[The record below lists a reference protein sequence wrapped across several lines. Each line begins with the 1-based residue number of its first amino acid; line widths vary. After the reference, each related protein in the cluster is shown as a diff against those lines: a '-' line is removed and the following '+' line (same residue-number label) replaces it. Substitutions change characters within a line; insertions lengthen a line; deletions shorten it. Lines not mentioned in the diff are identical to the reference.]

1 ISERLLNIV
10 WTHFNRGILARV
22 VVSRVNCSYQISQWE
37 DLQGRR
43 KGEIW
48 NYFTK
53 GQKLNSSHYQANC
66 IYCNLSVRGVNKI
79 MTKHL
84 QECPEVDED
93 LCAEFSDLF
102 ELPKKRTKNDDN
114 DSQEMTEL
122 NDDERNTV
130 NKQLLYAFISANVPF
145 SFVENPEVI
154 KLFNTIR
161 PSYKLPSRKTLS
173 TEILENV
180 HTNIESQ
187 IENFVAES
195 KFLTLSGDGWT
206 DVSQHSIISF
216 ALTNEKRISHLWK
229 TEDFSSQRLTGII
242 IFNKYKEIG
251 LDKWIAFA
259 SDIHF
264 CSSNLAISKL
274 RELAENYNLRFQ
286 YPCITRWGSFI
297 KVAEQI
303 LKYKN
308 QLKVVNTIEGQT
320 FWEAL
325 DIFINVLK
333 PYEFIIKILE
343 SEHANLGHV
352 IASWAWLRGVIEK
365 IPSNLDSI
373 KINLGQEIEK
383 RWKKIY
389 DPIFLVTWYLH
400 PFHHGNGINP
410 VHTLRIQE
418 FAYNLFCSLYSDLDG
433 NQFID
438 E

>member
-1 ISERLLNIV
+1 MSVFSAQSSIKSFVDRKISI
-10 WTHFNRGILARV
+10 
-22 VVSRVNCSYQISQWE
+22 
-37 DLQGRR
+37 
-43 KGEIW
+43 
-48 NYFTK
+48 
-53 GQKLNSSHYQANC
+53 
-66 IYCNLSVRGVNKI
+66 
-79 MTKHL
+79 
-84 QECPEVDED
+84 
-93 LCAEFSDLF
+93 
-102 ELPKKRTKNDDN
+102 
-114 DSQEMTEL
+114 
-122 NDDERNTV
+122 DERNTV

-259 SDIHF
+259 SDSGPEF
-264 CSSNLAISKL
+264 VNSNLAISKL

-308 QLKVVNTIEGQT
+308 QLK
-320 FWEAL
+320 
-325 DIFINVLK
+325 
-333 PYEFIIKILE
+333 ILE
-343 SEHANLGHV
+343 SEHAKLGHV

-389 DPIFLVTWYLH
+389 ESYFKSNSLWQPSITKDPTRFWKSVLTLCPNLSAFASRLFAIPPNSATSERIWSLFGNIHTERRNRLKPECVAKLAKIGWYINQTNKNKQKQDSKKNFDDPIVMDDC
-400 PFHHGNGINP
+400 NND
-410 VHTLRIQE
+410 IQE
-418 FAYNLFCSLYSDLDG
+418 S
-433 NQFID
+433 ID
-438 E
+438 EDQIVNELYNEFQNDSTFLIDNVYTVDNGEDEVPKLTEIFNFELVEKSLKDGIQTIPGPMY

>member
-1 ISERLLNIV
+1 IKSFVDRKISI
-10 WTHFNRGILARV
+10 
-22 VVSRVNCSYQISQWE
+22 
-37 DLQGRR
+37 
-43 KGEIW
+43 
-48 NYFTK
+48 
-53 GQKLNSSHYQANC
+53 
-66 IYCNLSVRGVNKI
+66 
-79 MTKHL
+79 
-84 QECPEVDED
+84 
-93 LCAEFSDLF
+93 
-102 ELPKKRTKNDDN
+102 
-114 DSQEMTEL
+114 
-122 NDDERNTV
+122 DERNTV
-130 NKQLLYAFISANVPF
+130 NK
-145 SFVENPEVI
+145 
-154 KLFNTIR
+154 
-161 PSYKLPSRKTLS
+161 KTLS

-187 IENFVAES
+187 IEKFVAES
-195 KFLTLSGDGWT
+195 KFLTLGDGWT

-216 ALTNEKRISHLWK
+216 VLTNEKRISHLWK
-229 TEDFSSQRLTGII
+229 TEDFSSQRHTGIN
-242 IFNKYKEIG
+242 IFNKYKEIV
-251 LDKWIAFA
+251 
-259 SDIHF
+259 HF

-308 QLKVVNTIEGQT
+308 QLKVVNTIEDQT

-438 E
+438 EWHNYLYKE

>member
-1 ISERLLNIV
+1 M
-10 WTHFNRGILARV
+10 F
-22 VVSRVNCSYQISQWE
+22 
-37 DLQGRR
+37 
-43 KGEIW
+43 
-48 NYFTK
+48 F
-53 GQKLNSSHYQANC
+53 
-66 IYCNLSVRGVNKI
+66 
-79 MTKHL
+79 
-84 QECPEVDED
+84 
-93 LCAEFSDLF
+93 
-102 ELPKKRTKNDDN
+102 
-114 DSQEMTEL
+114 
-122 NDDERNTV
+122 
-130 NKQLLYAFISANVPF
+130 
-145 SFVENPEVI
+145 
-154 KLFNTIR
+154 
-161 PSYKLPSRKTLS
+161 
-173 TEILENV
+173 
-180 HTNIESQ
+180 
-187 IENFVAES
+187 
-195 KFLTLSGDGWT
+195 
-206 DVSQHSIISF
+206 
-216 ALTNEKRISHLWK
+216 
-229 TEDFSSQRLTGII
+229 
-242 IFNKYKEIG
+242 
-251 LDKWIAFA
+251 
-259 SDIHF
+259 
-264 CSSNLAISKL
+264 
-274 RELAENYNLRFQ
+274 RFQ

-308 QLKVVNTIEGQT
+308 QLKVVNTIEDQT

-438 E
+438 EWHNYLYKE

>member
-1 ISERLLNIV
+1 MLN
-10 WTHFNRGILARV
+10 N
-22 VVSRVNCSYQISQWE
+22 NK
-37 DLQGRR
+37 QGRR

-122 NDDERNTV
+122 ND
-130 NKQLLYAFISANVPF
+130 
-145 SFVENPEVI
+145 
-154 KLFNTIR
+154 
-161 PSYKLPSRKTLS
+161 
-173 TEILENV
+173 
-180 HTNIESQ
+180 ESQ
-187 IENFVAES
+187 IEKFVAES
-195 KFLTLSGDGWT
+195 KFLTLGDGWT

-216 ALTNEKRISHLWK
+216 VLTNEKRISHLWK
-229 TEDFSSQRLTGII
+229 TEDFSSQRHTGIN
-242 IFNKYKEIG
+242 IFNKYKEIV
-251 LDKWIAFA
+251 
-259 SDIHF
+259 HF

-308 QLKVVNTIEGQT
+308 QLKVVNTIEDQT

-410 VHTLRIQE
+410 SLDPTRFWKSVLALCPNLSAFASRLFAIPPNSATSERIWSLFVNIHT
-418 FAYNLFCSLYSDLDG
+418 G
-433 NQFID
+433 
-438 E
+438 

>member
-1 ISERLLNIV
+1 MLN
-10 WTHFNRGILARV
+10 N
-22 VVSRVNCSYQISQWE
+22 NK
-37 DLQGRR
+37 QGRR

-130 NKQLLYAFISANVPF
+130 NK
-145 SFVENPEVI
+145 
-154 KLFNTIR
+154 
-161 PSYKLPSRKTLS
+161 KTLS

-187 IENFVAES
+187 IEKFVAES
-195 KFLTLSGDGWT
+195 KFLTLGDGWT

-216 ALTNEKRISHLWK
+216 VLTNEKRISHLWK
-229 TEDFSSQRLTGII
+229 TEDFSSQRHTGIN
-242 IFNKYKEIG
+242 IFNKYKEIV
-251 LDKWIAFA
+251 
-259 SDIHF
+259 HF

-308 QLKVVNTIEGQT
+308 QLKIM
-320 FWEAL
+320 AIAHP
-325 DIFINVLK
+325 D
-333 PYEFIIKILE
+333 ILE

-410 VHTLRIQE
+410 SLDPTRFWKSVLALCPNLSAFASRLFAIPPNSATSERIWSLFVNIHT
-418 FAYNLFCSLYSDLDG
+418 G
-433 NQFID
+433 
-438 E
+438 